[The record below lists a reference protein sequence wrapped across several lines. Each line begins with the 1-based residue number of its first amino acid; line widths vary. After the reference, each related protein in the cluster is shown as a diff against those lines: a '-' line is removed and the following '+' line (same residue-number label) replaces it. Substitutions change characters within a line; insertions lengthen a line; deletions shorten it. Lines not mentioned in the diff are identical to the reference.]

1 MEKKNVKVLITGDF
15 VISKSYNIS
24 KINSKVKTLFEAS
37 DINIVNLE
45 APVTNNNSKIVKTG
59 PHLKS
64 DLDSTTNVIKELEIG
79 VATLANNH
87 IMDYDEKGVID
98 TLKFCKEQNLTTVG
112 AGINLEEAS
121 KTTYL
126 DTVQGKIG
134 LVNFA
139 ENEWASA
146 AIDRA
151 GANPLDIIDNINQ
164 IKDAK
169 KNADYVIVLFHG
181 GLEYYN
187 LPSPWIQRLYRFY
200 ADQGADIVVG
210 HHTHCINGYE
220 NYNGVPLY
228 YSLGN
233 FLFTK
238 DNIHSD
244 WYTGLILEIN
254 ISKGKLKTECHPIHQ
269 DKTDFQLSFLEGS
282 EKEKLLNR
290 FKEYSEIIQNPLRL
304 KDAWNSLIL
313 TKSNSYLN
321 YWSPLIF
328 IKNRYIKAFFIK
340 TGIRFINK
348 KGMAYYLN
356 LMRCETH
363 FNISKTIIENYLRK

>member
-1 MEKKNVKVLITGDF
+1 MKLLITGDF
-15 VISKSYNIS
+15 VINRPYNTSQIS
-24 KINSKVKTLFEAS
+24 DEVKNLFTQS
-37 DINIVNLE
+37 DYNIVNLE
-45 APVTNNNSKIVKTG
+45 APVTESNSKILKTG
-59 PHLKS
+59 PHLKADKHS
-64 DLDSTTNVIKELEIG
+64 VLEVLKYLNINQC
-79 VATLANNH
+79 TLANNH
-87 IMDYDEKGVID
+87 VLDYDEQGVLD
-98 TLKFCKEQNLTTVG
+98 TLNFCKENNIETVG
-112 AGINLEEAS
+112 AGKNKEEAA
-121 KTTYL
+121 KIFYL
-126 DTVQGKIG
+126 DTEVGKIAFI
-134 LVNFA
+134 NMA

-146 AIDRA
+146 TETTA
-151 GANPLDIIDNINQ
+151 GANGMDLIDDVKAIQEAKEQSDI
-164 IKDAK
+164 
-169 KNADYVIVLFHG
+169 VFVFVHG

-187 LPSPWIQRLYRFY
+187 FPSPDIQKQYRFY
-200 ADQGADIVVG
+200 VDNGADLVVG
-210 HHTHCINGYE
+210 HHTHCISGME
-220 NYNGVPLY
+220 NYKGKSIY

-254 ISKGKLKTECHPIHQ
+254 ISKGELKTKCHPIHQ

-290 FKEYSEIIQNPLRL
+290 FNKYSEIIQNPLRL
-304 KDAWNSLIL
+304 KDAWNSLIV

-328 IKNRYIKAFFIK
+328 IENRYIKAFFIK

-363 FNISKTIIENYLRK
+363 FNISKTIIKNYIRK